1 MNNKRFG
8 ITILLIIMII
18 VFVLMDKGLVIAS
31 TTAVAILNY
40 WFGSR
45 KTETDP

>member
-8 ITILLIIMII
+8 ITILLIIMVI

-31 TTAVAILNY
+31 ATAVGISNY

-45 KTETDP
+45 KTD

>member
-1 MNNKRFG
+1 MNNERFG

-18 VFVLMDKGLVIAS
+18 VFVLTDKGLVIAS
-31 TTAVAILNY
+31 ATAVGISNY

-45 KTETDP
+45 KTKTDP